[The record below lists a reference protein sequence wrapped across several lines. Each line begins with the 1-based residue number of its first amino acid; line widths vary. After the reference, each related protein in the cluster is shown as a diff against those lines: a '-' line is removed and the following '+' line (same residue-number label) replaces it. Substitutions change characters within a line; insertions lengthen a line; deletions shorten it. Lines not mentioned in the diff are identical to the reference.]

1 MIPMMIY
8 MAKTRAAIV
17 GSVFVLEFAVT
28 FAKSTISTV
37 GNPVGNRNVLPV
49 GNPVGNLVGNP
60 VGNPVGAE
68 VRGLLPVHVTGGGHA
83 PVLRQAGHSAP
94 LVHAVLWVRSH
105 PRNVTTTEHI
115 PAPAPLIE
123 LLFNFL
129 P

>member
-1 MIPMMIY
+1 MVNTAAAVIPAMIHV
-8 MAKTRAAIV
+8 AKTYFDIV

-37 GNPVGNRNVLPV
+37 GG
-49 GNPVGNLVGNP
+49 LVP

-105 PRNVTTTEHI
+105 LHNVTTTEHI

>member
-17 GSVFVLEFAVT
+17 GSVLVLEFAVT

-37 GNPVGNRNVLPV
+37 GG
-49 GNPVGNLVGNP
+49 LVP

-105 PRNVTTTEHI
+105 LPQLGLSTKHI

-123 LLFNFL
+123 LLFNSL

>member
-1 MIPMMIY
+1 MMIY

-17 GSVFVLEFAVT
+17 GSVFVLEFAVK

-37 GNPVGNRNVLPV
+37 G
-49 GNPVGNLVGNP
+49 
-60 VGNPVGAE
+60 
-68 VRGLLPVHVTGGGHA
+68 GLLPVHVTGGGHA

-105 PRNVTTTEHI
+105 LPQLGISTKHI

-123 LLFNFL
+123 LLFNCL